1 MPTLQVPYQCLQ
13 RSDNI
18 LIAAAGSRIDLFSLE
33 DGSLLSTWK
42 CPPLQGSQHGTPAVR
57 EATPTPKVVPHRSDS
72 SCVDVTVDRS
82 SPPAKKRKLS
92 NSRIDEPTSN
102 SCQEKKKKQPRSDA
116 VASGLDAPAVI
127 LLAVTKAANH
137 VIAVTGQDKCI
148 RVFENV
154 IEGGVHRLKQISA
167 R

>member
-13 RSDNI
+13 RSGNI

-42 CPPLQGSQHGTPAVR
+42 CPPPQGSQNGAPVVR
-57 EATPTPKVVPHRSDS
+57 EATPKVVPQKSDAS
-72 SCVDVTVDRS
+72 NVDVAVNTS

-92 NSRIDEPTSN
+92 NSRIDEQKSN
-102 SCQEKKKKQPRSDA
+102 SCQEKKKKQPRSDT
-116 VASGLDAPAVI
+116 VASGLDVPTVI
-127 LLAVTKAANH
+127 LLAVTKGESH
-137 VIAVTGQDKCI
+137 VIAVTGEDKGI

-154 IEGGVHRLKQISA
+154 IEGGVHRLNQISL

>member
-13 RSDNI
+13 RSGNI

-33 DGSLLSTWK
+33 DGSPLSTWK
-42 CPPLQGSQHGTPAVR
+42 CPPPQGSQNGTPAVR
-57 EATPTPKVVPHRSDS
+57 EATPKVVPHKSDS
-72 SCVDVTVDRS
+72 SCVDVTVDAS
-82 SPPAKKRKLS
+82 PPPAKKRKLS
-92 NSRIDEPTSN
+92 NSRIDEPKSN
-102 SCQEKKKKQPRSDA
+102 SWQEKKKKKPRSDA

-127 LLAVTKAANH
+127 LLAVTKADSH
-137 VIAVTGQDKCI
+137 VIAVTGEDKCI

>member
-1 MPTLQVPYQCLQ
+1 MPKVWVPYQCLQ
-13 RSDNI
+13 RSGDI
-18 LIAAAGSRIDLFSLE
+18 LIAAAGSCIDLFSLQ

-42 CPPLQGSQHGTPAVR
+42 CPAAQGSQNGTPAVK
-57 EATPTPKVVPHRSDS
+57 EAPSNKPVSQKPESAS
-72 SCVDVTVDRS
+72 VDVTADTS

-127 LLAVTKAANH
+127 ILAVTKAANH